1 MQYFNFNGDL
11 YPINTP
17 VISAGSPGLRYG
29 SGLFETMKLSGGKL
43 IFAKE
48 HFARLCTGL
57 ELLQLSISPGFIL
70 GNFVE
75 QILALASLNKMDDAK
90 IRFAIY
96 QNTNGYFDY
105 LIEAFTLPVLKDFNE
120 TGLNLGIFPNGKKV
134 CDDYSHLKHN
144 NFLVYHLGK
153 KYAET
158 AGFDDVVI
166 LNDKGNISETT
177 KANIFMIKDEVIFT
191 PTLEEGCIAGIIR
204 TKVLNLL
211 RINKYNVLET
221 VLTADDLLKADEIF
235 ITNSI
240 IDMQW
245 IRNFRG
251 ATKVNQFCKKLY
263 SENFVGSNSI

>member
-11 YPINTP
+11 YTINTP

-29 SGLFETMKLSGGKL
+29 SGLFETMKLFDGNL

-48 HFARLCTGL
+48 HFARLWAGIK
-57 ELLQLSISPGFIL
+57 LLQLSIPPGFMP
-70 GNFVE
+70 GNLVE
-75 QILALASLNKMDDAK
+75 QIHALASSNKMDNAR

-105 LIEAFTLPVLKDFNE
+105 IIEASTLPVLKDFNE
-120 TGLNLGIFPNGKKV
+120 AGINLGIFPNGKKV
-134 CDDYSHLKHN
+134 CDNYSHLKHN

-158 AGFDDVVI
+158 DGFDDVVI
-166 LNDKGNISETT
+166 LNDKGNISDTS
-177 KANIFMIKDEVIFT
+177 KANIFMVKDEVIFT
-191 PTLEEGCIAGIIR
+191 PTLKEGCIAGIIR
-204 TKVLNLL
+204 AKVLDLL
-211 RINKYNVLET
+211 RINKYKVLET
-221 VLTADDLLKADEIF
+221 ILTTDDLLKADEIF

-245 IRNFRG
+245 IRNFMG

-263 SENFVGSNSI
+263 GELLLAE